1 MVNYCILNGVKSNT
15 VKGLLIQSLPA
26 ISKPLIRTQI
36 EEIDGRDGDIV
47 TPLGYSAY
55 NKEMTIGLFGDYDI
69 DDVIAFFDS
78 KGQVTFSNE
87 PDKYYNYEIIN
98 QIDFERLIR
107 FKKAKVTFHVQ
118 PFKYDAVDQS
128 ISKSNQ
134 LLGLNDWTLTK
145 NGVTLT
151 VSSGE
156 ITVNGTAST
165 ATEFY
170 VPINRLT
177 LEAGDYTLN
186 AYAEGDNA
194 ESVALRLILDSPSN
208 ANSFGGIPVW
218 LENGNTVDIEAT
230 LTAEKQYTYLW
241 FYVLSGVAIDITLS
255 VDVVSGDFS
264 SITVYNRGNTGS
276 KPKVTIYG
284 IGVVNLSLNGIE
296 VFAVDIG
303 NAGYI
308 TIDVAGMNAY
318 HDGTFMNRQVTG
330 DYDNLI
336 LNKGTN
342 IISWTGNVT
351 EITVENYSRWI

>member
-15 VKGLLIQSLPA
+15 VKGLLIQSLPM
-26 ISKPLIRTQI
+26 ISKPLIRTEI

-55 NKEMTIGLFGDYDI
+55 DKEMTIGLYGDYDI

-78 KGQVTFSNE
+78 EGQVTFSNE
-87 PDKYYNYEIIN
+87 PDKYYNYQIIE

-107 FKKAKVTFHVQ
+107 FKTATVTFHVQ
-118 PFKYDAVDQS
+118 PFKYSAVDQA
-128 ISKSNQ
+128 ISQSNQ
-134 LLGLNDWTLTK
+134 LLGMNDWTGTK

-151 VSSGE
+151 VSNGE
-156 ITVNGTAST
+156 ISINGTAST

-177 LEAGDYTLN
+177 LEAGSYTLN
-186 AYAEGDNA
+186 AYASTGNA
-194 ESVALRLILDSPSN
+194 QSVALRLIKDSPSN

-230 LTAEKQYTYLW
+230 LTAEMQYTYLW
-241 FYVLSGVAIDITLS
+241 FYILPSVAIDITVS

-264 SITVYNRGNTGS
+264 SISVYNRGNTVS

-284 IGVVNLSLNGIE
+284 IGTVNLSLNGIE
-296 VFAVDIG
+296 VFAVDLA
-303 NAGYI
+303 NVGYI
-308 TIDVAGMNAY
+308 TIDVAEMNAY

-351 EITVENYSRWI
+351 EITVENFSRWI